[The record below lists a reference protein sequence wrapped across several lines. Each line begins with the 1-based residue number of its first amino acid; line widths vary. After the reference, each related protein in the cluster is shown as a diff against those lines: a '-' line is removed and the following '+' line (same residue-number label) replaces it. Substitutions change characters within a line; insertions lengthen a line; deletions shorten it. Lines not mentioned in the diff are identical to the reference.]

1 MWGQTVRV
9 WMQKATEMEFS
20 GIIIPRRNYSIDEKL
35 EAISQY
41 VADWYFSNYLMKPE
55 RGTIEYYAWP

>member
-1 MWGQTVRV
+1 MTVTV
-9 WMQKATEMEFS
+9 LPGSF
-20 GIIIPRRNYSIDEKL
+20 GIVIPRRNYSIDEKL